1 MKVLLIN
8 PPAENLVQ
16 TFAPDSITEEMGYY
30 SPMGLLYIATY
41 AKTKHGSRFQI
52 EILDT
57 QVERMGYDSI
67 REHIKKTKP
76 DIVGISSMT
85 FLVIDALKVAKIT
98 KEVNPDTH
106 VVVGGTHP
114 TIYPE
119 EMASQPVIDT
129 IVLGEGEITFSEL
142 LGALDEQKP
151 LDGINGVGFRINGR
165 VKINPPRD
173 FIKDL
178 DSLPFPDR
186 DLIPYKKY
194 YNLLGKGKEI
204 MTSLLTSRGCPHDCI
219 FCTKKD
225 GRLCRMRSPENVVR
239 EIEECLALGINDFDI
254 IDDTF
259 TINRRRLMDI
269 TDLIIEKNLKIT
281 MDVRARVDQ
290 VDQSILDN
298 LARAGCNR
306 IRFGV
311 ESGNPGVLKALKKGI
326 TLEQIQTAFKMAK
339 KAGIVTFAYFML
351 GSPGETASEIEESIT
366 LAKKIN
372 PDFVQFLITTPF
384 PATELYD
391 IGIEKGILSS
401 DYWREFS
408 AHPTND
414 FVPEWWTE
422 NFSHEELEKWQKK
435 AHLSFYYRPG
445 YILKQFLK
453 IRSFKE
459 LTRKAHAGIRLFK
472 G

>member
-30 SPMGLLYIATY
+30 SPMGLLYIASY
-41 AKTKHGSRFQI
+41 ANAKYAGRFQI

-57 QVERMGYDSI
+57 QVEQMGYDRI
-67 REHIKKTKP
+67 KEHIKKTRP
-76 DIVGISSMT
+76 DVVGISSMT
-85 FLVIDALKVAKIT
+85 FLVIDSLKVAKLA
-98 KEVNPDTH
+98 KEVDPNIH

-114 TIYPE
+114 SIFPQ
-119 EMASQPVIDT
+119 EMAAQPEIDSIVI
-129 IVLGEGEITFSEL
+129 GEGEITFSEL
-142 LGALDEQKP
+142 LDALDKKLP
-151 LDGINGVGFRINGR
+151 LDGIRGVGYRKNGC
-165 VKINPPRD
+165 VIINPGRD
-173 FIKDL
+173 FIRDL

-186 DLIPYKKY
+186 NLIPYKKY
-194 YNLLGKGKEI
+194 YNLLGKGKEV
-204 MTSLLTSRGCPHDCI
+204 MTSMLTSRGCPHNCI

-225 GRLCRMRSPENVVR
+225 GRICRMRSPENVLR

-259 TINRRRLMDI
+259 TINRKRIMSI
-269 TDLIIEKNLKIT
+269 TNLIIEKDLKIT

-290 VDQSILDN
+290 VDQEILDK

-311 ESGNPGVLKALKKGI
+311 ESGNSEVLKNLKKGI
-326 TLEQIQTAFKMAK
+326 RLDQVHSAFKMAK

-351 GSPGETASEIEESIT
+351 GSPGETASGIEESIS

-372 PDFVQFLITTPF
+372 PDYVQFLITTPF

-391 IGIEKGILSS
+391 LGMEKGILTN

-408 AHPTND
+408 AQPTED
-414 FVPEWWTE
+414 FVPQWWTE
-422 NFSHEELEKWQKK
+422 NFSHEELEKLQRK
-435 AHLSFYYRPG
+435 AHLSFYYRPS

-453 IRSFKE
+453 VRSIKE
-459 LTRKAHAGIRLFK
+459 LARKAHAGFRLFK

>member
-41 AKTKHGSRFQI
+41 AKARHGSRLQI

-57 QVERMGYDSI
+57 QVERMGYHQI
-67 REHIKKTKP
+67 REHIEKNRP

-85 FLVIDALKVAKIT
+85 FLVIDALKVAKLA
-98 KEVNPDTH
+98 KEINPNTH

-114 TIYPE
+114 TIYPQ
-119 EMASQPVIDT
+119 EMAAQPEIDS
-129 IVLGEGEITFSEL
+129 IIIGEGEVTFCEL
-142 LGALDEQKP
+142 LDALDKKMP
-151 LDGINGVGFRINGR
+151 LDGIMGVGYRKNGI

-173 FIKDL
+173 FIRDL

-186 DLIPYKKY
+186 TLIPYKKY

-204 MTSLLTSRGCPHDCI
+204 MTSMLTSRGCPHNCI

-225 GRLCRMRSPENVVR
+225 GRLCRMRSPENVIR

-259 TINRRRLMDI
+259 TINRKRIMDI
-269 TDLIIEKNLKIT
+269 
-281 MDVRARVDQ
+281 RARVDQ
-290 VDQSILDN
+290 VDQEVLDN
-298 LARAGCNR
+298 LAHAGCNR

-311 ESGNPGVLKALKKGI
+311 ESGNTEVLKTLKKGI
-326 TLEQIQTAFKMAK
+326 TLDQVHSAFKMAK

-351 GSPGETASEIEESIT
+351 GSPGETASEIEESIS

-372 PDFVQFLITTPF
+372 PDYVQFLITTPF

-391 IGIEKGILSS
+391 IGIKKGVLTS

-408 AHPTND
+408 AHPKEG
-414 FVPEWWTE
+414 FIPQWWTE
-422 NFSHEELEKWQKK
+422 NFSHGELEKWQKK
-435 AHLSFYYRPG
+435 AHLSFYYRPS
-445 YILKQFLK
+445 YIIKQFFK
-453 IRSFKE
+453 IRSIKE
-459 LTRKAHAGIRLFK
+459 LARKAHAGIRLFK

>member
-41 AKTKHGSRFQI
+41 ANAKYAGRFQI

-57 QVERMGYDSI
+57 QVERMGYDRI
-67 REHIKKTKP
+67 KEYIKKSEP
-76 DIVGISSMT
+76 DVVGISCMT
-85 FLVIDALKVAKIT
+85 FLVIDALIVAKLA
-98 KEVNPDTH
+98 KEVNPRIH

-114 TIYPE
+114 SIFPH
-119 EMASQPVIDT
+119 EMAIQPEIDS
-129 IVLGEGEITFSEL
+129 IVVGEGEITFSEL
-142 LGALDEQKP
+142 LDALDKNLP
-151 LDGINGVGFRINGR
+151 LDGIRGVGFRKNGR
-165 VKINPPRD
+165 VIINPIRD
-173 FIKDL
+173 FIRDL

-186 DLIPYKKY
+186 NLIPYKKY
-194 YNLLGKGKEI
+194 YNLLGKGKEV
-204 MTSLLTSRGCPHDCI
+204 MTSMLTSRGCPHNCI

-225 GRLCRMRSPENVVR
+225 GRICRMRSPENVLR

-259 TINRRRLMDI
+259 TINRKRIMNI
-269 TDLIIEKNLKIT
+269 TNLIIEKKLKIT

-290 VDQSILDN
+290 VDQEILDN

-311 ESGNPGVLKALKKGI
+311 ESGNSEVLKNLKKGI
-326 TLEQIQTAFKMAK
+326 RLDQVHSAFKMAK

-351 GSPGETASEIEESIT
+351 GSPGETATEIEESIS

-372 PDFVQFLITTPF
+372 PDYVQFLITTPF

-391 IGIEKGILSS
+391 LGMEKGILTN
-401 DYWREFS
+401 DYWRKFS
-408 AHPTND
+408 AHPSED
-414 FVPEWWTE
+414 FIPQWWTE
-422 NFSHEELEKWQKK
+422 NFNHEELEKWQRK
-435 AHLSFYYRPG
+435 AHLSFYYRPS

-453 IRSFKE
+453 VRSIKE
-459 LTRKAHAGIRLFK
+459 LARKAHAGFRLFK